1 MIETEEKAYIP
12 EEVKEA
18 PESALKVIPNILS
31 TLFHPLLIPLYAYVL
46 LFSFT
51 YLNIMPFQYVAFVLS
66 IVASFTLVSPLLFI
80 GLYKWLN
87 KYSLKELSTRPRRF
101 VPYLLTLMSYI
112 TCLIT
117 MYRMH
122 FPHYFS
128 GIIMGISICIVVCMF
143 LNIYWRVSI
152 HLAGCGMF
160 IGGLLSYSLLFY
172 FNPVWW
178 LCGFILLSGIQGTA
192 RISFHQHTLLEVI
205 LGFITGMFCGIIGI
219 LFI

>member
-31 TLFHPLLIPLYAYVL
+31 TLFHPLLIPLYTYVL

-87 KYSLKELSTRPRRF
+87 KYSLKELSTRPKRF

-152 HLAGCGMF
+152 HLASCGMF

>member
-51 YLNIMPFQYVAFVLS
+51 YLNIMPVQYVAFVLS

-87 KYSLKELSTRPRRF
+87 KYSLKELSTRPKRF

>member
-31 TLFHPLLIPLYAYVL
+31 TLFHPLLIPLYTYVL

-87 KYSLKELSTRPRRF
+87 KYSLKELSTRPKRF

-205 LGFITGMFCGIIGI
+205 LGFIAGMFCGIIGI

>member
-1 MIETEEKAYIP
+1 MIETEEIECTLQ
-12 EEVKEA
+12 EETSMRKSFWETA
-18 PESALKVIPNILS
+18 SKTLSALV
-31 TLFHPLLIPLYAYVL
+31 HPFLVPLYAYVL

-51 YLNIMPFQYVAFVLS
+51 YLNIMPIQYMTFVLS
-66 IVASFTLVSPLLFI
+66 IVTTFTIVTPFLFI
-80 GLYKWLN
+80 SLYKWLN
-87 KYSLKELSTRPRRF
+87 KLSWEELGERKRRLL
-101 VPYLLTLMSYI
+101 PYILTLMSYV
-112 TCLIT
+112 TCLLT
-117 MYRMH
+117 MQKMH

-128 GIIMGISICIVVCMF
+128 GLITAISLCAATCLL
-143 LNIYWRVSI
+143 LNFRWRVSI

-178 LCGFILLSGIQGTA
+178 LCGFILLAGIQGTA

-205 LGFITGMFCGIIGI
+205 LGFIAGMFCGVIGI